1 MLRIA
6 LIEDDAVQA
15 ELVAGWIN
23 QAGHRCHHFA
33 NGQSFLKK
41 LQQESFDLVILDW
54 GLPDI
59 DGHALLRQIRDTF
72 GWDFPIIFYTSRDQ
86 EQDIVSALT
95 TGADD
100 YIVKPARQHET
111 LARINALARRNK
123 AGDNGQITQLGTITI
138 DTGAHR
144 ILVDGA
150 EVELTQRE
158 YELAVFL
165 LSNVGRVISRGHML
179 ESVWGQSADLNTRTV
194 DAHISRIRRKLGLT
208 PENHWKLSSVYQY
221 GYRLELLRD

>member
-6 LIEDDAVQA
+6 LIEDDPVQA

-23 QAGHRCHHFA
+23 QAGHRCHQFA

-59 DGHALLRQIRDTF
+59 DGHTLLQQIRDAF
-72 GWDFPIIFYTSRDQ
+72 GWDFPIIFYTSRDR
-86 EQDIVSALT
+86 EQDIVAALT

-100 YIVKPARQHET
+100 YIVKPARQQET

-123 AGDNGQITQLGTITI
+123 AGEGGQISQLGTVTL
-138 DTGAHR
+138 DSGARR
-144 ILVDGA
+144 ILVNGV
-150 EVELTQRE
+150 EIELTQRE

-165 LSNVGRVISRGHML
+165 LNNIGRVLSRGHML
-179 ESVWGQSADLNTRTV
+179 ESVWGHSAELNTRTV

-208 PENHWKLSSVYQY
+208 PDNHWKLSSVYQY
-221 GYRLELLRD
+221 GYRLELIHD